1 MVFSSP
7 IFLFY
12 FLPIVLLICFIWRN
26 NIPLMNLVLFVVSLL
41 FYFWGEKSY
50 ALVILFCVLSNHYTA
65 LGMER
70 FPRYRSTV
78 LFLGV
83 LINLSL
89 LAYFKYYNF
98 FMNEV
103 LWVWGLSDKLSEQ
116 EMVHLPLGISFFTFH
131 GLTYVVDVYRN
142 QSKASH
148 NLMNVGLY
156 ILYFPQ
162 LIAGPIVRYSDIGT
176 QIEHRQINAAGI
188 HRGVRRFI
196 IGLAKK
202 IILANS
208 LGRISD
214 DIFALNITDMHAS
227 LIWFGAIAFA
237 YQIYYDFSGYSD
249 MAIGMAS
256 MMGFHFHENFNFPFS
271 SKSFSEL
278 WQRWHISLTN
288 FFRNYV
294 YIPIGG
300 NKKGV
305 FRTYLHLFFVF
316 ALTGFWHGASWN
328 CLLWGIFTGIF
339 LMLEKGVWG
348 QWVKKWPIIPG
359 NVYSMFLFCTA
370 IIIFKIEDIQI
381 LPEVFAKAFLWDR
394 SWSGLYTVSY
404 FMTADLWLVLLL
416 SIILAWPVHQI
427 PRVQVWM
434 SKRWFNFGFG
444 QLGLLLLF
452 LITLSIMSASTYN
465 PFIYFKF

>member
-12 FLPIVLLICFIWRN
+12 FLPIVLLICLIWRN
-26 NIPLMNLVLFVVSLL
+26 NIPLMNMVLFVMSLL
-41 FYFWGEKSY
+41 FYFWGEKAY
-50 ALVILFCVLSNHYTA
+50 ALVILFCILSNYFTA
-65 LGMER
+65 LGMDR
-70 FPRYRSTV
+70 FPDHRN
-78 LFLGV
+78 LILLIGV
-83 LINLSL
+83 LLNLSL

-98 FMNEV
+98 LINEI
-103 LWVWGLSDKLSEQ
+103 LFEWGLCSRLSEQ
-116 EMVHLPLGISFFTFH
+116 EMVHLPLGISFFTFQ
-131 GLTYVVDVYRN
+131 GLTYVVDVYRRETKTS
-142 QSKASH
+142 Q
-148 NLMNVGLY
+148 NLMHVGLY

-162 LIAGPIVRYSDIGT
+162 LIAGPIVRYADVDA
-176 QIEHRQINAAGI
+176 QIEQREMNAEGI
-188 HRGVRRFI
+188 QTGVRRFI

-214 DIFALNITDMHAS
+214 EIFALGITDMHAS

-249 MAIGMAS
+249 MAIGMARI
-256 MMGFHFHENFNFPFS
+256 MGFHFHENFNFPFFS
-271 SKSFSEL
+271 TSFSEL
-278 WQRWHISLTN
+278 WRRWHISLTD

-300 NKKGV
+300 NQKGV

-348 QWVKKWPIIPG
+348 RWIKKWHFIPG
-359 NVYSMFLFCTA
+359 NIYAMFLFCTA

-394 SWSGLYTVSY
+394 GWSGLYTIEY
-404 FMTADLWLVLLL
+404 FMTATLWLALVL
-416 SIILAWPVHQI
+416 SIVFSWPLHQI

-434 SKRWFNFGFG
+434 SKRWFSLGVG

-452 LITLSIMSASTYN
+452 LITISIMSASTYN